1 MKKLIIINGTMG
13 VGKSSVGQ
21 LLNKTLP
28 NSAFVDGDWCCK
40 VNIPLND
47 QIKNLYIKNITSL
60 INNYLLNSEVKN
72 VIFCWVIH
80 KNEILQKIINN
91 TDLNKVNVF
100 VITLQADNHSLI
112 SRITKRFDYED
123 RDKSELERSLY
134 YQENYYKDISS
145 YKIDTSN
152 MSIDDVAKKI
162 CDIVDYRK

>member
-60 INNYLLNSEVKN
+60 INNYLLNSEV
-72 VIFCWVIH
+72 
-80 KNEILQKIINN
+80 
-91 TDLNKVNVF
+91 
-100 VITLQADNHSLI
+100 
-112 SRITKRFDYED
+112 
-123 RDKSELERSLY
+123 
-134 YQENYYKDISS
+134 
-145 YKIDTSN
+145 
-152 MSIDDVAKKI
+152 
-162 CDIVDYRK
+162 